1 MRRSQTRSCVA
12 SRPMSRNQEQQQ
24 LGRADNREQDARAAG
39 GGRRAV
45 AQVAVAEAHKH
56 LLVLP
61 YGVVAPFLVVRRATL
76 QARALRG
83 RVELLFL
90 GVRVPRLHDLAAP
103 ARRARHGLHADAR
116 LRADLRHVRVPVINY

>member
-1 MRRSQTRSCVA
+1 L
-12 SRPMSRNQEQQQ
+12 QEQRQ
-24 LGRADNREQDARAAG
+24 LGRGDREQDARAAG
-39 GGRRAV
+39 GGRRRAV
-45 AQVAVAEAHKH
+45 AQVAVAEAHEH

-61 YGVVAPFLVVRRATL
+61 HGVVAPFLVVRRAAL

-103 ARRARHGLHADAR
+103 AGRARHGLHADAR
-116 LRADLRHVRVPVINY
+116 LRADLRHVRVPALINLLVNLLIIIQ